1 MTRLLAALG
10 ALLLALPAGAETY
23 GPFESSAGPIQ
34 VERMAGPFRHPWAIA
49 FLPDGGY
56 LVTERPGRLRLVR
69 DGVVSA
75 PIEGVPA
82 VRARGQGGLLDVAVD
97 PDFART
103 ARIFLT
109 YSAPAGDGLSQT
121 ALARATL
128 ADGAR
133 LEDFEVIFRQEPAFG
148 TQRHYG
154 SRIVFDRAGL
164 IYLTLGD
171 RAQRP
176 LAQKLDNH
184 IGKVLRLNRDGA
196 APADNPFVGRA
207 DAKPEIWSYGHR
219 NPQGA
224 VIRASDGAYF
234 TISHGAR
241 GGDEVNRPE
250 AGRNYG
256 WPEISYGTHYSGRDF
271 PGVAAA
277 GMEQPL
283 HFWDPSIAPSGAA
296 IYEGELFPAWKGD
309 LFVGALKFALI
320 SRLSLAGGDAREEER
335 LLQGKFGR
343 VRDVRVGPDGAI
355 WFVTDSPSGAV
366 YRITPAK

>member
-1 MTRLLAALG
+1 MIKLLAALG
-10 ALLLALPAGAETY
+10 ALFLAHPAGAQIH

-34 VERMAGPFRHPWAIA
+34 VERMAGPFRHPWSIA

-69 DGVVSA
+69 DGVISA
-75 PIEGVPA
+75 PIAGTPEVW
-82 VRARGQGGLLDVAVD
+82 ARGQGGLLDVAID
-97 PDFART
+97 PDFARN

-109 YSAPAGDGLSQT
+109 YAAPAEGGRSQT

-128 ADGAR
+128 VDDVR
-133 LEDFEVIFRQEPAFG
+133 LENYEVIFRQEPAFG

-154 SRIVFDRAGL
+154 SRIVFDPAGR

-184 IGKVLRLNRDGA
+184 IGKVLRLNRDGTV
-196 APADNPFVGRA
+196 PADNPFVGRA

-219 NPQGA
+219 NAQGA
-224 VIRASDGAYF
+224 AIRAADGAYF

-250 AGRNYG
+250 AGKNYG

-271 PGVAAA
+271 SGASAS

-283 HFWDPSIAPSGAA
+283 HYWDPSIAPSGAV
-296 IYEGELFPAWKGD
+296 IYEGDLFPDWKGD

-320 SRLSLAGGDAREEER
+320 SRLSLDGDRVREEER
-335 LLQGKFGR
+335 LLQGRFGR

-355 WFVTDSPSGAV
+355 WFATDTPSGAV
-366 YRITPAK
+366 YRITPAE